1 MILPVH
7 LLPPIVTETSPVAS
21 FKPVT
26 ITFASSPIVIGFAVA
41 SIVKFSLGLGLT
53 VISTVV
59 EAGLYLSS
67 PA

>member
-1 MILPVH
+1 MYVLPFT
-7 LLPPIVTETSPVAS
+7 VTVTSPVAS

-26 ITFASSPIVIGFAVA
+26 ITLASSPTVIGFAVA

-53 VISTVV
+53 VILTVV

-67 PA
+67 PL